1 MATRRHRKST
11 KNTKGFRR
19 NSKRKTRSKRK
30 RGGAPNNNKKEQLYE
45 GLKKLKEDNIIGSTE
60 QADINEMF
68 YKYSIEGD
76 AKRVLTLVLSGTIN
90 VNMQNDAGN
99 TPIIVASDY
108 GHSQIVKILL
118 NNGADPN
125 IENKNGWTA
134 IDFAVGFLIEKGHT
148 QQDMLETDL
157 FQTLTKAGARP
168 GSAFYHMYKTP
179 TDTGAKIHTPT
190 APGIDD
196 ISGGRRKTR
205 K

>member
-1 MATRRHRKST
+1 MTTRRYRKST
-11 KNTKGFRR
+11 KNTKRFRR
-19 NSKRKTRSKRK
+19 KSKRKTRSNRK
-30 RGGAPNNNKKEQLYE
+30 RGGASDNKKEQLYE
-45 GLKKLKEDNIIGSTE
+45 GLKKLKEDNIIGTRE
-60 QADINEMF
+60 QTDINEMF

-76 AKRVLTLVLSGTIN
+76 AKRVLTLLLSGTIN

-134 IDFAVGFLIEKGHT
+134 VDFAVGFLIEKGHT
-148 QQDMLETDL
+148 QKDMLETDL

-168 GSAFYHMYKTP
+168 GSAFYHMYKKP
-179 TDTGAKIHTPT
+179 TDTGAKIHIPT

-196 ISGGRRKTR
+196 TSGGKRKL
-205 K
+205 

>member
-1 MATRRHRKST
+1 MSTQKHKKLKNKKTRR
-11 KNTKGFRR
+11 FRR
-19 NSKRKTRSKRK
+19 TSSNRK
-30 RGGAPNNNKKEQLYE
+30 RGGAPDNKKEQLYE
-45 GLKKLKEDNIIGSTE
+45 GLKKLKEDNIIGTTE
-60 QADINEMF
+60 QTDINEMF

-99 TPIIVASDY
+99 TPLIVASDY

-134 IDFAVGFLIEKGHT
+134 VDFAVGILIEKGHT
-148 QQDMLETDL
+148 QKDMLETDL

-168 GSAFYHMYKTP
+168 GSAFYHMYKTN
-179 TDTGAKIHTPT
+179 TGRKIHEPT
-190 APGIDD
+190 APGDD
-196 ISGGRRKTR
+196 TVGGK
-205 K
+205 KKYK

>member
-11 KNTKGFRR
+11 KNPKGFRR
-19 NSKRKTRSKRK
+19 NSKRKTRSNRK
-30 RGGAPNNNKKEQLYE
+30 RGGAPNNKKEQLYE
-45 GLKKLKEDNIIGSTE
+45 GLKKLKEDNIIGTTE
-60 QADINEMF
+60 QTDINEMF

-76 AKRVLTLVLSGTIN
+76 TKRVLTLVLSGTIN

-148 QQDMLETDL
+148 QKDMLETDL

-168 GSAFYHMYKTP
+168 GSAFYHMYKKP

-190 APGIDD
+190 LPGIDD